1 LYVNIG
7 HNIRHFALT
16 IKIIFTCCLM
26 NLIPTEM
33 RETKAVEVSVVRIEY
48 KQGYLCREEKQAD
61 RKKG

>member
-1 LYVNIG
+1 
-7 HNIRHFALT
+7 
-16 IKIIFTCCLM
+16 M